1 MKKLSSILLIFFCIS
16 SFAQQDSEITYLSCT
31 GTENATSFYKNPK
44 GETQDISTDF
54 TLNFNAQQKKV
65 TGGTRMLALGCFP
78 TEDIDL
84 AKSTC
89 DCRITEEVIECKSIG
104 YMTKTKLV
112 HEDEFSVNR
121 RTAGMTTF
129 RTWVSDGK
137 VKLIY
142 FGQHKCKKIAKKF

>member
-84 AKSTC
+84 AFPQFSRHLIMSKLNWRESH
-89 DCRITEEVIECKSIG
+89 EENE
-104 YMTKTKLV
+104 
-112 HEDEFSVNR
+112 
-121 RTAGMTTF
+121 
-129 RTWVSDGK
+129 
-137 VKLIY
+137 IY
-142 FGQHKCKKIAKKF
+142 V